1 MSFKSLMVHLE
12 LNRDNEGVL
21 NVAAQLASRCDARV
35 IGVAACQP
43 LQVLYNEGW
52 TAPDVIVQDRAEI
65 KLELETAE
73 AQFRTALKGKV
84 ADLEWRS
91 MVAYELLA
99 DYIASQAAAVDLIIT
114 GKDLGADLFDETRRT
129 NIGELVM
136 RAGRPVLLVPE
147 GIKSLNLDNV
157 YVGWKDRREARR
169 AVADA
174 LPLLRLAGHCTVLE
188 VCTPPQAALAKA
200 RVDEVAGWL
209 ATHGVQA
216 VGETVTT
223 SGPQAGYLHAELLNR
238 KCHLLVAGAYGHNRF
253 SEWAFGGVTQDVLLD
268 PEFCVLLS
276 H

>member
-1 MSFKSLMVHLE
+1 MVHLE
-12 LNRDNEGVL
+12 LNRDNQGVL
-21 NVAAQLASRCDARV
+21 AVAAQLASRCDARV

-43 LQVLYNEGW
+43 IQVLYSEGW
-52 TAPDVIVQDRAEI
+52 TASDVILQDRAEI
-65 KLELETAE
+65 TQELQAAE
-73 AQFRTALKGKV
+73 AQFRTALAGKV

-91 MVAYELLA
+91 MVTYELLA
-99 DYIASQAAAVDLIIT
+99 DYIASQAASVDLIIT
-114 GKDLGADLFDETRRT
+114 GKDMGADMFDESRRT
-129 NIGELVM
+129 NIGDLVM

-147 GIKSLNLDNV
+147 GITSLKLDNV

-174 LPLLRLAGHCTVLE
+174 LPLLQLAGKCTVLE
-188 VCTPPQAALAKA
+188 VCATPQVKLAKA
-200 RVDEVAGWL
+200 RVDDVAAWL

-216 VGETVTT
+216 VGEAVA
-223 SGPQAGYLHAELLNR
+223 GAGNEAGYFHAELLSR

-253 SEWAFGGVTQDVLLD
+253 SEWVFGGVTQDVLLD